1 MCLSKVGQSWVDFQ
15 LRHVTE
21 GRLCFSEEKQSYVD
35 FHLGQTGWGLCVFT
49 GRAVLGRLVAQTCYR
64 VQTVFF
70 TGRAVLGRLAAQ
82 TCYRVQTV
90 SFCFV
95 FRGRAVLGRLPV
107 QTQGGDC
114 VLSRVWQSWV
124 DF

>member
-1 MCLSKVGQSWVDFQ
+1 MCLSRVGQSWVDFQ

-64 VQTVFF
+64 VQTV
-70 TGRAVLGRLAAQ
+70 
-82 TCYRVQTV
+82 